1 MAGGR
6 KTSQAS
12 LAVGHTSWIQ
22 DLSDFANGF
31 EVAGSVNIER
41 STVLESQGVEAD
53 AINGSHN
60 VSIGSLYYGDAT
72 AVLQSHQADETK
84 RMAIWTTDGVSY
96 FGPAAYPGLPLSAPS
111 DSLLVHSLDLI
122 QSDEWY
128 ACEGITRSH
137 AVRVH
142 KLGNRVK
149 AFDGV
154 LTDALFGVL
163 VITRHDPTSGT
174 YTIQIGASTVRVTP
188 GAASIYA
195 VDLSALT
202 ASVTDGN
209 ITLSSG
215 SLSGANR
222 IHGALLVG
230 TPFGVD

>member
-12 LAVGHTSWIQ
+12 LAVGHTDWLQ

-31 EVAGSVNIER
+31 EVAGSANVER
-41 STVLESQGVEAD
+41 ATVLESEGVEAY

-72 AVLQSHQADETK
+72 AVLQSHQPDETK
-84 RMAIWTTDGVSY
+84 RMAIWTTDGVCY
-96 FGPAAYPGLPLSAPS
+96 FGPTAYPGLPLSAPS

-128 ACEGITRSH
+128 AGEGSL
-137 AVRVH
+137 AVTPFEFTSSVTS
-142 KLGNRVK
+142 K